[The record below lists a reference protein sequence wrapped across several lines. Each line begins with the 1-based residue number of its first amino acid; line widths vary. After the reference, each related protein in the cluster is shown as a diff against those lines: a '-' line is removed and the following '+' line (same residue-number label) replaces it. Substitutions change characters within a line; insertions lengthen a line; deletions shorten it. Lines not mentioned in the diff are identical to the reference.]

1 MPAEEQF
8 QTLLGLFLGPCAW
21 RKDFLIE
28 RGDIRMTN
36 AKVRLKKSQNIDELQ
51 KIIGESSVAIV
62 TSYRGIKTVELT
74 ALRVKLR
81 NNKMGLKIVKNTLA
95 RRASVDAKKA
105 ALKTVFD
112 GPIAMAYGFG
122 EDVAAP
128 AKLMLDHI
136 ASTKSTMT
144 IAGGFLGD
152 QPITIAQVTQLS
164 KMPPKKV
171 IVGQLLGALQGPLY
185 GLVGVLNAPAAGLV
199 GALDARIKQLEA
211 K

>member
-1 MPAEEQF
+1 
-8 QTLLGLFLGPCAW
+8 
-21 RKDFLIE
+21 
-28 RGDIRMTN
+28 MTN

-51 KIIGESSVAIV
+51 KIIGESSVAII
-62 TSYRGIKTVELT
+62 TSYRGIKTAELT

-81 NNKMGLKIVKNTLA
+81 NSKMGFKVVKNTLA
-95 RRASVDAKKA
+95 RNAAGGAKKA
-105 ALKTVFD
+105 ALKSVFE
-112 GPIAMAYGFG
+112 GPIAMAYGYG

-136 ASTKSTMT
+136 TSTKSTMT
-144 IAGGFLGD
+144 VAGGFLGD
-152 QPITIAQVTQLS
+152 QPISAAQVIELS

-171 IVGQLLGALQGPLY
+171 IVAQLLGALQGPLY

-199 GALDARIKQLEA
+199 GVLDARISQLEA

>member
-1 MPAEEQF
+1 
-8 QTLLGLFLGPCAW
+8 
-21 RKDFLIE
+21 
-28 RGDIRMTN
+28 MTN
-36 AKVRLKKSQNIDELQ
+36 AKVRLKKSQTIDELQ
-51 KIIGESSVAIV
+51 KIISESSVAII
-62 TSYRGIKTVELT
+62 TNYRGIKTAELT

-81 NNKMGLKIVKNTLA
+81 NNKMGLKVVKNTLA
-95 RRASVDAKKA
+95 RNA
-105 ALKTVFD
+105 AGGANKSGVKTVFD

-128 AKLMLDHI
+128 AKLILDHI
-136 ASTKSTMT
+136 AGTKSTMT

-152 QPITIAQVTQLS
+152 RTITVSQVTELS

-199 GALDARIKQLEA
+199 GALDARITQLEA

>member
-1 MPAEEQF
+1 
-8 QTLLGLFLGPCAW
+8 
-21 RKDFLIE
+21 
-28 RGDIRMTN
+28 MTN

-51 KIIGESSVAIV
+51 KIIGESNVAII
-62 TSYRGIKTVELT
+62 TNYRGIKTAELN

-81 NNKMGLKIVKNTLA
+81 NNKMGLKVVKNTLA
-95 RRASVDAKKA
+95 RRAAGGANKA
-105 ALKTVFD
+105 EVENVFD

-128 AKLMLDHI
+128 AKLILDHI
-136 ASTKSTMT
+136 IASKSNMT

-152 QPITIAQVTQLS
+152 RPMTIGQVTELS

-171 IVGQLLGALQGPLY
+171 IVAQLLGALQGPLY

-199 GALDARIKQLEA
+199 AAMDARIKQLEA

>member
-1 MPAEEQF
+1 MPAEENVKP
-8 QTLLGLFLGPCAW
+8 LRGLILSPCAW
-21 RKDFLIE
+21 RKDFFIG
-28 RGDIRMTN
+28 RGDFRMTN

-51 KIIGESSVAIV
+51 KIIGESSVAII
-62 TSYRGIKTVELT
+62 TNYRGIKTAELT

-81 NNKMGLKIVKNTLA
+81 NNKMGLKVVKNTLA
-95 RRASVDAKKA
+95 RRAAGGANKAKVEN
-105 ALKTVFD
+105 VFE

-128 AKLMLDHI
+128 AKLILDHI
-136 ASTKSTMT
+136 IASKSTMT
-144 IAGGFLGD
+144 VAGGYLGD
-152 QPITIAQVTQLS
+152 RPITAAQVTELS

-171 IVGQLLGALQGPLY
+171 IVSQLLGALQGPLY

-199 GALDARIKQLEA
+199 GVLEARIKQLEA